1 MVGKTK
7 LVSRLCLIAIYN
19 TFSNRWI
26 IKKMCW
32 TIFIYLYAS
41 PLYLYF
47 KFGNDEWDP
56 YKFALLY
63 IMRKLNFQLSYV
75 LKLNRQNRRNKKV
88 RFSWHLV
95 PLISTSF
102 SQLIAADVRYL
113 RPKHNRHKNNIYF
126 RTIGSSNGI
135 ARTWKRRYLFAVY
148 NTFWTRWII
157 NKMLNN
163 IYMLHHYLTYE
174 DIWKC

>member
-1 MVGKTK
+1 
-7 LVSRLCLIAIYN
+7 
-19 TFSNRWI
+19 
-26 IKKMCW
+26 
-32 TIFIYLYAS
+32 
-41 PLYLYF
+41 
-47 KFGNDEWDP
+47 
-56 YKFALLY
+56 
-63 IMRKLNFQLSYV
+63 MRKLNFQSYV

-163 IYMLHHYLTYE
+163 LIFIYASPLLNLWRHLEMLNEIHTNLRQYNAKVTTL
-174 DIWKC
+174 

>member
-102 SQLIAADVRYL
+102 SQLIAADVRYFNICDL
-113 RPKHNRHKNNIYF
+113 LEGNCRDSIAQPFMSSHSCQDTETTRPSHIVWF
-126 RTIGSSNGI
+126 Q
-135 ARTWKRRYLFAVY
+135 L
-148 NTFWTRWII
+148 
-157 NKMLNN
+157 
-163 IYMLHHYLTYE
+163 
-174 DIWKC
+174 

>member
-1 MVGKTK
+1 
-7 LVSRLCLIAIYN
+7 
-19 TFSNRWI
+19 
-26 IKKMCW
+26 
-32 TIFIYLYAS
+32 
-41 PLYLYF
+41 
-47 KFGNDEWDP
+47 
-56 YKFALLY
+56 
-63 IMRKLNFQLSYV
+63 MRKLNFQSYV

-157 NKMLNN
+157 HKMLNN
-163 IYMLHHYLTYE
+163 LIFIYASPLLNLWRHLEMLNEIHTNLRQYNAKVTTL
-174 DIWKC
+174 